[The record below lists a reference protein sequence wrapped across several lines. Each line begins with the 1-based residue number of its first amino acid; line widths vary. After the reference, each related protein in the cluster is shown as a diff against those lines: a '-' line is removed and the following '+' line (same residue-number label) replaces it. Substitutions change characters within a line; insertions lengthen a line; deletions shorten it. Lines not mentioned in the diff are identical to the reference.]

1 MQPTY
6 ATMNYVILLFAL
18 IVMATGFATAPPITS
33 AEFLAEHIGYMLRVT
48 ARLAFAVLLLAYVAR
63 PMAELLRS
71 RRVLMRHRRYL
82 GLAVALVMTVHF
94 GYVCAY
100 LVTSGEELDWLT
112 GIFGGAAFILLW
124 LMAATS
130 TTAARF
136 KLGIA
141 WHRLHLVG
149 MHYVWLIFMQSFIGV
164 ALSSDS
170 SWALAM
176 SALGMVA
183 LSVRLAAW
191 TAQRFR
197 RTA

>member
-112 GIFGGAAFILLW
+112 GIFGGAAFLLLW

-141 WHRLHLVG
+141 WYRLHLVG
-149 MHYVWLIFMQSFIGV
+149 MHYVWLIFMQTFIGV

>member
-6 ATMNYVILLFAL
+6 TTMNYVILLFAL

-94 GYVCAY
+94 G
-100 LVTSGEELDWLT
+100 
-112 GIFGGAAFILLW
+112 
-124 LMAATS
+124 
-130 TTAARF
+130 
-136 KLGIA
+136 
-141 WHRLHLVG
+141 
-149 MHYVWLIFMQSFIGV
+149 
-164 ALSSDS
+164 
-170 SWALAM
+170 
-176 SALGMVA
+176 
-183 LSVRLAAW
+183 
-191 TAQRFR
+191 
-197 RTA
+197 

>member
-48 ARLAFAVLLLAYVAR
+48 ARLAFALLLLAYIAR
-63 PMAELLRS
+63 PLADLLRNQ
-71 RRVLMRHRRYL
+71 RVLLRHRRYL

-100 LVTSGEELDWLT
+100 LVTSGEKLDWLT
-112 GIFGGAAFILLW
+112 GIFGGAAFVLLW
-124 LMAATS
+124 LMAGTS
-130 TTAARF
+130 SNAARL
-136 KLGIA
+136 KLGIT
-141 WHRLHLVG
+141 WHRLHLFG
-149 MHYVWLIFMQSFIGV
+149 MHYVWLIFMQTFIGV
-164 ALSSDS
+164 ALISDS
-170 SWALAM
+170 FWALAM
-176 SALGMVA
+176 TALGMLA

-191 TAQRFR
+191 TAQRFK